1 MAKAKAQP
9 AEQTEQSQ
17 PELNEDGLAVGVEI
31 SSGDLLQIL
40 AAQRLKAN
48 GYEATKEDDAS

>member
-1 MAKAKAQP
+1 MAKAKAQVVEQ
-9 AEQTEQSQ
+9 AEV
-17 PELNEDGLAVGVEI
+17 ELNEDGLAVGTEI

-48 GYEATKEDDAS
+48 SYEEAKEDDAN

>member
-1 MAKAKAQP
+1 MAKVKTQQ
-9 AEQTEQSQ
+9 AEQVEQSEV
-17 PELNEDGLAVGVEI
+17 ELNEDGLAVGVEI